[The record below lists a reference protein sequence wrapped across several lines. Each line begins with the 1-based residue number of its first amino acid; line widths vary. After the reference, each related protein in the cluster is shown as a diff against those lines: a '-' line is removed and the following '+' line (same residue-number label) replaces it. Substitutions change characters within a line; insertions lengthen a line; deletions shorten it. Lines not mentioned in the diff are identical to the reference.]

1 MLVREFLE
9 PRDQR
14 ECVADVAVRV
24 PCINRDITDLMW
36 SASRA
41 EEKLRCWT
49 WLTKRNVHTV
59 PQAKGLKTL
68 LSDCGDTWRFGMR
81 TQARSARFKT
91 GRVLLSL
98 PNKIP
103 VMAQS
108 RTFVESSSV
117 MRRSERPKMVSFGSL
132 RRCNGDILLRV
143 WVRLAG
149 SIRKRLIYC
158 GMSRSSDLQISANLE
173 IR

>member
-1 MLVREFLE
+1 MLELVDEARCAYRALGQGSGNLAERL
-9 PRDQR
+9 RDTR
-14 ECVADVAVRV
+14 
-24 PCINRDITDLMW
+24 
-36 SASRA
+36 
-41 EEKLRCWT
+41 
-49 WLTKRNVHTV
+49 
-59 PQAKGLKTL
+59 
-68 LSDCGDTWRFGMR
+68 RFGMH

-103 VMAQS
+103 ATAQN

-132 RRCNGDILLRV
+132 RRCNGDILLRA
-143 WVRLAG
+143 WVRLAS
-149 SIRKRLIYC
+149 SIGKRLIYR
-158 GMSRSSDLQISANLE
+158 GMGRSSDLQISVNLE

>member
-1 MLVREFLE
+1 VLVREFLE
-9 PRDQR
+9 QRDQR
-14 ECVADVAVRV
+14 ECVAIVTVSV
-24 PCINRDITDLMW
+24 LCVNRDIADLMW

-49 WLTKRNVHTV
+49 WWTKRDVHTV
-59 PQAKGLKTL
+59 SQAKGLETS
-68 LSDCGDTWRFGMR
+68 LSDCGDSRRFGMH

-103 VMAQS
+103 ATAQN

-117 MRRSERPKMVSFGSL
+117 MRRNERPKMVSFGSL
-132 RRCNGDILLRV
+132 RQCSGDILLRV
-143 WVRLAG
+143 CVRLAG
-149 SIRKRLIYC
+149 SMGKRLITVGWVGHQMFRY
-158 GMSRSSDLQISANLE
+158 RRIW
-173 IR
+173 R